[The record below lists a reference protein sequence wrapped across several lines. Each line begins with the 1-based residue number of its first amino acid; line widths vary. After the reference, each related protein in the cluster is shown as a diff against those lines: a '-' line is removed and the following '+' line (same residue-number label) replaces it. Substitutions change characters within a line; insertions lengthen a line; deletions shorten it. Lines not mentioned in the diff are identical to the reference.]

1 MTRLPRDV
9 PAKKVIAAL
18 ERIGFRVSRVSGS
31 HYIMVKDELRTVV
44 PYHKAV
50 KIGTLKSILNQVGIE
65 VDEFLDL
72 MK

>member
-18 ERIGFRVSRVSGS
+18 ERLGFRVSRVSGS
-31 HYIMVKDELRTVV
+31 HYVMVKDELRTVV

-50 KIGTLKSILNQVGIE
+50 KLGTLKSILNQVGIG

-72 MK
+72 IK

>member
-18 ERIGFRVSRVSGS
+18 ERLGFRVSRVSGS
-31 HYIMVKDELRTVV
+31 HYVMVKDELRTVV

-50 KIGTLKSILNQVGIE
+50 KLGTLRSILNQVAID
-65 VDEFLDL
+65 VDEFIELL
-72 MK
+72 

>member
-18 ERIGFRVSRVSGS
+18 ERIGFRISRVSGS
-31 HYIMVKDELRTVV
+31 HYVMVKDEIRTVV

-50 KIGTLKSILNQVGIE
+50 KVGTLRAILNQVDMDL
-65 VDEFLDL
+65 DEFIKLL
-72 MK
+72 

>member
-1 MTRLPRDV
+1 
-9 PAKKVIAAL
+9 
-18 ERIGFRVSRVSGS
+18 
-31 HYIMVKDELRTVV
+31 MVKDGLRTVV

-50 KIGTLKSILNQVGIE
+50 KLGTLKSIPNQVGID